1 MSIPVKIHSNPKSI
15 FSNGCHASF
24 PDLSSFTHIFLTDI
38 SVNMSIASIV
48 KKKKRQKNKR
58 KKKNTIVGPH
68 AISNTTAET
77 A

>member
-15 FSNGCHASF
+15 FSNGYHASF
-24 PDLSSFTHIFLTDI
+24 PDLSSFIHIFLTDI
-38 SVNMSIASIV
+38 SVNSNCEE
-48 KKKKRQKNKR
+48 KKKKTKKQT

>member
-15 FSNGCHASF
+15 FSNGYHASF
-24 PDLSSFTHIFLTDI
+24 PDLSSFINIFLTDI
-38 SVNMSIASIV
+38 SVNSNCE
-48 KKKKRQKNKR
+48 KKRQKNKR

>member
-15 FSNGCHASF
+15 FSNGYHASF
-24 PDLSSFTHIFLTDI
+24 PDLSSFIHIFLTDI
-38 SVNMSIASIV
+38 SVNSNCEN
-48 KKKKRQKNKR
+48 KKTKKQTK

>member
-15 FSNGCHASF
+15 FSNGYHASF
-24 PDLSSFTHIFLTDI
+24 PDLSSFIHIFLTDI
-38 SVNMSIASIV
+38 SVNSNCE
-48 KKKKRQKNKR
+48 KKKRRKNKR
-58 KKKNTIVGPH
+58 KKRNTIVGPH

>member
-15 FSNGCHASF
+15 FSNGYHASF
-24 PDLSSFTHIFLTDI
+24 PDLSLFIHIFLTDI
-38 SVNMSIASIV
+38 SVNSNCE
-48 KKKKRQKNKR
+48 KKKIIQKNKR

-68 AISNTTAET
+68 AVSNTTAET

>member
-15 FSNGCHASF
+15 FSNGYHASF
-24 PDLSSFTHIFLTDI
+24 PDLSSFIHIFLTDI
-38 SVNMSIASIV
+38 SVNSNCE
-48 KKKKRQKNKR
+48 KKKDKKTNE

>member
-15 FSNGCHASF
+15 FSNGYHASF
-24 PDLSSFTHIFLTDI
+24 PDLSLFIHIFLTDI
-38 SVNMSIASIV
+38 SVNSNCE
-48 KKKKRQKNKR
+48 KKKKTKKQT
-58 KKKNTIVGPH
+58 KKKHTHTIVGPH

>member
-15 FSNGCHASF
+15 FSNGYHASF
-24 PDLSSFTHIFLTDI
+24 PDLSSFIHIFLTDI
-38 SVNMSIASIV
+38 SVNSNCE
-48 KKKKRQKNKR
+48 KKKTKKQTK
-58 KKKNTIVGPH
+58 KKKNTVVGPH

>member
-15 FSNGCHASF
+15 FSNGYHASF
-24 PDLSSFTHIFLTDI
+24 PDLSSFIHIFLTDI
-38 SVNMSIASIV
+38 SVNSNCE
-48 KKKKRQKNKR
+48 KKKRQKNKQ
-58 KKKNTIVGPH
+58 KKNTIVGPH

>member
-15 FSNGCHASF
+15 FSNGYHASF
-24 PDLSSFTHIFLTDI
+24 PDLSSFIHIFLTDI
-38 SVNMSIASIV
+38 SVNSNCE
-48 KKKKRQKNKR
+48 KKKDKKTNE
-58 KKKNTIVGPH
+58 KKNTIVGPH

>member
-15 FSNGCHASF
+15 FSNGYHASF
-24 PDLSSFTHIFLTDI
+24 PDLSSFIHIFLTDI
-38 SVNMSIASIV
+38 SVNSNCE
-48 KKKKRQKNKR
+48 KKKRQKNKR

>member
-15 FSNGCHASF
+15 FSNGYHASF
-24 PDLSSFTHIFLTDI
+24 PDLSLFIHIFLTDI
-38 SVNMSIASIV
+38 SVNSNCE
-48 KKKKRQKNKR
+48 KKKKNTKKQT

-68 AISNTTAET
+68 AVSNTTAET